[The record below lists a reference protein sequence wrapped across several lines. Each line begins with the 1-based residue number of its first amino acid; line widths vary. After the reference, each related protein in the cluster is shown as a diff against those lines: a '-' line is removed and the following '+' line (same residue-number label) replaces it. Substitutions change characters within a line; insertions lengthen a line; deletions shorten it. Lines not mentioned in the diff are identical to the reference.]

1 MLFSI
6 RDLAADERPVF
17 ERIEDIR
24 YQLRHLV
31 RDARRWAGVL
41 TGFGYTGSR
50 SGTGGVAGING
61 AGESAL
67 AAVDGDEAAGE
78 TLRAVRGYGQAI
90 DFILQSCCDRKFRFT
105 LDTLLGVHFRITQ
118 HNPRANPGCL
128 RPDWVGVSNSKTGK
142 IVYEGV
148 DRDHLE
154 CVLVEFIDS
163 LNGASQLPP
172 IIRAAMAH
180 LNLVMAHP
188 FSDGN
193 GRTARCIQT
202 ALLVKEGIVAPEFAS
217 IEEYIGRNQSA
228 YYAVLS
234 EVGGR
239 AWAPERDAHPWVR
252 FCLTAHYRQA
262 KTLLRTSGIVSVM
275 DLIHDRWLA
284 ERSLAD
290 N

>member
-6 RDLAADERPVF
+6 RDLTADERPVF

-41 TGFGYTGSR
+41 TSFGYTGSR
-50 SGTGGVAGING
+50 SATDGLAGING
-61 AGESAL
+61 AGEAAL
-67 AAVDGDEAAGE
+67 AAVDGDEATGE
-78 TLRAVRGYGQAI
+78 TWRAVPGYGQAI
-90 DFILQSCCDRKFRFT
+90 DFILQSCCDRRFRFT

-128 RPDWVGVSNSKTGK
+128 RPDWVGVSNSKTGQ

-154 CVLVEFIDS
+154 CVLVELIDS

-202 ALLVKEGIVAPEFAS
+202 ALLVKEGIVAPEFSS

-262 KTLLRTSGIVSVM
+262 KTLLRTAGIVSLTE
-275 DLIHDRWLA
+275 LIHDRWLA
-284 ERSLAD
+284 ESIVS
-290 N
+290 